1 MITVAKDELAMAVLE
16 LGRLHLE
23 NTVESILFNGSSMV
37 LTAGDPRKGTWRTR
51 TIPASGPIPR
61 FQSWTTSYR
70 RLGRTL
76 KKISGSTVVL
86 DCDRETPALMD
97 ADGAIHDWQ
106 AKPGGFGPIGSRC
119 APVVALPWATLAKQV
134 KKSTFQG
141 LSSGLLS
148 GSRHLQLV
156 GTKKTVELVA
166 SNFTNRTVRAL
177 VQARHAGETPFRI
190 NLTEDAVQWLSRTR
204 EGRVVVG
211 GNESLVS
218 LSIENQG
225 RESASILL
233 QKPTEAIPVCKAMM
247 VPRTHW
253 GPGCQVHVRELK
265 RAMAQ
270 LMAPMGEGVSG
281 TLEVTVEPGRLSLAG
296 SFSNGLF
303 RSKAWIPC
311 EASFSA
317 SARFDASALA
327 PALRSV
333 WTRRLALHWA
343 GRQRLVLRS
352 KSLIQYVNALA

>member
-1 MITVAKDELAMAVLE
+1 MRAGSGARLGQARTLLE
-16 LGRLHLE
+16 LEGRVR
-23 NTVESILFNGSSMV
+23 VEVEAPDERGQV
-37 LTAGDPRKGTWRTR
+37 DV
-51 TIPASGPIPR
+51 
-61 FQSWTTSYR
+61 R
-70 RLGRTL
+70 RQ
-76 KKISGSTVVL
+76 
-86 DCDRETPALMD
+86 RE
-97 ADGAIHDWQ
+97 Q
-106 AKPGGFGPIGSRC
+106 AHR
-119 APVVALPWATLAKQV
+119 APVVALPWAALAKQV

-141 LSSGLLS
+141 LSSYLLS

-156 GTKKTVELVA
+156 GTGKTVELVG
-166 SNFTNRTVRAL
+166 SNFTNRPVRAL
-177 VQARHAGETPFRI
+177 VQARQAGETPFRI

-211 GNESLVS
+211 ENESLVS

-233 QKPTEAIPVCKAMM
+233 QKPTEAIPACKAMM

-281 TLEVTVEPGRLSLAG
+281 TLEVTVQPGRLSLAG

-317 SARFDASALA
+317 SARFHASALA